1 MNVPA
6 PVGTPDVLPG
16 VTPAGTSSAATT
28 APVPRDGQYF
38 LRQQAVFDASVK
50 AITAANGGKTTTLVD
65 AAQKVMDDPKSTVY
79 QIQKASIMV
88 QNAAGLSDA
97 TVKRLKD
104 VADSQTAQH
113 TADPLYK
120 LETDPSQMEGA
131 KASAAIALLT
141 NKLSTETDK
150 VQQGRITHLLAQAKN
165 AHAAFIADETSKENA
180 RIAAVSGDPA
190 ANGQLLA
197 EGDLTLAD
205 LKSRGSSPKNI
216 TDSVNAA
223 KAYAAAHGK
232 TYNASD
238 EIVGESALKGQTNQ
252 NFYGSARSLV
262 QQGGMLD
269 QLKTAHDNLGNIAVP
284 RLNSI
289 AGWLKFNAGTPAL
302 AAYKQAVL
310 AAADD
315 YAKVMGGGN
324 PTIEQFNALR
334 DGFAYQ
340 LDNAQLDAAVNVAR
354 NSVRSQVEGR
364 IGPNQYIRKRMG
376 DILQDE
382 AGGVIKAPTSSSAGK
397 LHTNLTDFKYN
408 RTGPKGTIH
417 SDDGKTWY
425 DQTGKQLG
433 GK

>member
-1 MNVPA
+1 
-6 PVGTPDVLPG
+6 
-16 VTPAGTSSAATT
+16 
-28 APVPRDGQYF
+28 
-38 LRQQAVFDASVK
+38 VK

-79 QIQKASIMV
+79 QIQRASIMV

-120 LETDPSQMEGA
+120 LETDPGQMEGN
-131 KASAAIALLT
+131 KASSAIEMLT
-141 NKLSTETDK
+141 TRLNDLTDTQPK
-150 VQQGRITHLLAQAKN
+150 ARVTRLLAQAK
-165 AHAAFIADETSKENA
+165 ASHVAFLADEQSKENA
-180 RIAAVSGDPA
+180 RIAAVSGDPK

-238 EIVGESALKGQTNQ
+238 EVVGEQALKGATNQ
-252 NFYGSARSLV
+252 VFYGSARSLV

-269 QLKTAHDNLGNIAVP
+269 QLKRAHDNLGNL
-284 RLNSI
+284 RLPVITSI
-289 AGWLKFNAGTPAL
+289 EGWVKYQAGTPTMS
-302 AAYKQAVL
+302 AYKQAVL

-315 YAKVMGGGN
+315 YAKVMGGGS
-324 PTIEQFNALR
+324 PTIEQFDALR

-340 LDNAQLDAAVNVAR
+340 LSTSQLDAAVDTAR

-382 AGGVIKAPTSSSAGK
+382 APAGAIAPTGSPASK
-397 LHTNLTDFKYN
+397 LHVKMTDFKQTSPTKEHGNLY
-408 RTGPKGTIH
+408 T
-417 SDDGKTWY
+417 DDGKVWY
-425 DQTGKQLG
+425 RANGSVYTGGQ
-433 GK
+433 